1 MFKMKKE
8 KIYVQNE
15 HLFKNK
21 VQMIVYL
28 IIFIFLIGMF
38 IYLGSIDYNE
48 KVSDNIRFSND
59 FSLVPEDN
67 VFKYVNA
74 GEVRK
79 VVSGNKG
86 IVLFG
91 TKNEWVEYYAFIIN
105 KVAKEMGI
113 KEVYYYDFIKNRNDN
128 NGTYEDIV
136 EKLSN
141 YVTYNDRGRA
151 EIYAPTLLVAS
162 DKEIL
167 YFDATTSFVKGKVTP
182 SVYWNT
188 FTQNEKELELKAI
201 FQKYIES

>member
-1 MFKMKKE
+1 MKKE

-105 KVAKEMGI
+105 KVAKEMEI

-151 EIYAPTLLVAS
+151 EIYAPTLLIAS

>member
-1 MFKMKKE
+1 MKKE

-21 VQMIVYL
+21 VQMLVYL

>member
-1 MFKMKKE
+1 MKKE

-21 VQMIVYL
+21 VQMLVYL

-59 FSLVPEDN
+59 FSIVPEDN

-136 EKLSN
+136 EKLNN

>member
-1 MFKMKKE
+1 MKKE